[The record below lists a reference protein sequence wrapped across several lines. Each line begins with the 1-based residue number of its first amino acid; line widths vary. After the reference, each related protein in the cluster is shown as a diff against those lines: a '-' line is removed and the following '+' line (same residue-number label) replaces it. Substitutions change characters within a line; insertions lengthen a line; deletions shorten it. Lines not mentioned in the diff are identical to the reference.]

1 MNPIPSE
8 SDWKDTAAASPL
20 SQEALPTPETEKP
33 LSTGKMLAYS
43 LANFGYGA
51 FYSLNNA
58 IIPLYIKHFTNDA
71 RLQGLMGS
79 THSFEGAVIQ
89 PLVGSAS
96 DRLRTPLGR
105 RRPFM
110 LVFAPLSAL
119 LILLTPAAGRIV
131 PHAALPFIIGAIFLF
146 TVSFNIA
153 EDPYKALMPDITPER
168 QRGRVSAVSQLVLTL
183 GQAGLLLISIP
194 SQFKGFFLHLGLNPG
209 AWEIEVKFVL
219 TALLMIVTT
228 LLTVWLVKEPRH
240 PAVTEGRAPHL
251 VALREAITGLR
262 TLKQAGLTL
271 AGLFF
276 SGLGI
281 GAIMPFLTTFV
292 KTITKCTDQQA
303 EMMFLVLMISTA
315 LTILPFGWLTD
326 RVGPKRVLMIG
337 MAFILVAAL
346 NGLWVATLPQITVV
360 LCLAGVGNAAQTASA
375 YPLLTEVVPREEIG
389 FYTGLQSTAL
399 SIAAPVTAILTGELV
414 NKGGYRLIFAVC
426 GAGLLITLLFL
437 TRVRMAVAVTEVAER
452 NREQGRKA

>member
-1 MNPIPSE
+1 MNPTP
-8 SDWKDTAAASPL
+8 
-20 SQEALPTPETEKP
+20 PETDSKEVVSVPYLGPQTSPEPVTETP

-43 LANFGYGA
+43 IANFGYGA

-58 IIPLYIKHFTNDA
+58 VIPLYIKHFTNDA

-119 LILLTPAAGRIV
+119 LILLTPAAGRLV

-153 EDPYKALMPDITPER
+153 EDPYKALMPDITPEP
-168 QRGRVSAVSQLVLTL
+168 QRGKVSAVSQLVLVL
-183 GQAGLLLISIP
+183 GQAGLLLLPIP
-194 SQFKGFFLHLGLNPG
+194 
-209 AWEIEVKFVL
+209 IEAKFAL
-219 TALLMIVTT
+219 TALLMLVTT
-228 LLTVWLVKEPRH
+228 LLTVWLVKEPPH
-240 PAVTEGRAPHL
+240 PTVSEGHRPHL
-251 VALREAITGLR
+251 VALREALKGLR

-281 GAIMPFLTTFV
+281 GAILPFLTTFV
-292 KTITKCTDQQA
+292 KAITKCTDHQA
-303 EMMFLVLMISTA
+303 EMMFLVLMVSTA

-326 RVGPKRVLMIG
+326 RLGPKNVLLIG
-337 MAFILVAAL
+337 MACILVAAL
-346 NGLWVATLPQITVV
+346 NGLWVTTLPQIFVV

-375 YPLLTEVVPREEIG
+375 YPLLTKVVPHEEVG

-399 SIAAPVTAILTGELV
+399 SIAAPLTAVLTGELV

-426 GAGLLITLLFL
+426 GAGLLVTLYFL
-437 TRVRMAVAVTEVAER
+437 TRVRTAAAVTEIIER
-452 NREQGRKA
+452 NREQGRTA

>member
-1 MNPIPSE
+1 MDLTPPE
-8 SDWKDTAAASPL
+8 SDVKKEVTVPYIGPDPPPS
-20 SQEALPTPETEKP
+20 PETETP

-43 LANFGYGA
+43 IANFGYGA

-58 IIPLYIKHFTNDA
+58 VIPLYIKHFTNDA

-96 DRLRTPLGR
+96 DRLRTPMGR

-110 LVFAPLSAL
+110 LIFAPLSAL
-119 LILLTPAAGRIV
+119 LILLTPAAGHLV
-131 PHAALPFIIGAIFLF
+131 PHNALPFIIGAIFLF

-153 EDPYKALMPDITPER
+153 EDPYKALMPDITPAP
-168 QRGRVSAVSQLVLTL
+168 QRGKVSAVSQLVLVL
-183 GQAGLLLISIP
+183 GQAGLLLLP
-194 SQFKGFFLHLGLNPG
+194 FP
-209 AWEIEVKFVL
+209 IEVKFGL
-219 TALLMIVTT
+219 TAGLMLITT
-228 LLTVWLVKEPRH
+228 LLTVWLIKEPPH
-240 PAVTEGRAPHL
+240 PANSEKHTPHL
-251 VALREAITGLR
+251 RALREALMGLR

-281 GAIMPFLTTFV
+281 GAILPFLTTFV

-315 LTILPFGWLTD
+315 VAILPFGWLTD
-326 RVGPKRVLMIG
+326 RIGPKNVLLIG
-337 MAFILVAAL
+337 MICILVAAL
-346 NGLWVATLPQITVV
+346 NGLWVTTIPQIFVV
-360 LCLAGVGNAAQTASA
+360 LCVAGVGNAAQTASA
-375 YPLLTEVVPREEIG
+375 YPLLTKVVPHEEVG

-399 SIAAPVTAILTGELV
+399 SIAAPLTSVLTGDLV

-426 GAGLLITLLFL
+426 GVGLFITLIFL
-437 TRVRMAVAVTEVAER
+437 IRVRMSAAVAEIATR
-452 NREQGRKA
+452 NREQGRAA

>member
-1 MNPIPSE
+1 MNPIPLE
-8 SDWKDTAAASPL
+8 SDQKEVVSVPYAGSP
-20 SQEALPTPETEKP
+20 STPAPETETP

-51 FYSLNNA
+51 FYALNNA
-58 IIPLYIKHFTNDA
+58 VIPLYIKHFTNDA

-89 PLVGSAS
+89 PIVGSAS

-105 RRPFM
+105 RRPFI

-119 LILLTPAAGRIV
+119 LILLTPAAGRLV
-131 PHAALPFIIGAIFLF
+131 PHAALPFIVGAIFLF

-153 EDPYKALMPDITPER
+153 EDPYKALMPDITPEK
-168 QRGRVSAVSQLVLTL
+168 QRGKVSAVSQFVLVI
-183 GQAGLLLISIP
+183 GQAGLLLLPLKIE
-194 SQFKGFFLHLGLNPG
+194 FKFT
-209 AWEIEVKFVL
+209 L
-219 TALLMIVTT
+219 TAILMLVTT
-228 LLTVWLVKEPRH
+228 LLTVWLVKEPAHPPTSERH
-240 PAVTEGRAPHL
+240 TPHL
-251 VALREAITGLR
+251 VALRQALVGLR
-262 TLKQAGLTL
+262 TLRQAGWTL

-276 SGLGI
+276 AGLGI
-281 GAIMPFLTTFV
+281 GAILPFLTTFV

-315 LTILPFGWLTD
+315 VTILPFGWLTD
-326 RVGPKRVLMIG
+326 RLGPKRVLMIG

-346 NGLWVATLPQITVV
+346 NGLWVATLPQIMVV
-360 LCLAGVGNAAQTASA
+360 LCLAGIGNAAQTASA
-375 YPLLTEVVPREEIG
+375 YPLLTKVVPREEIG

-399 SIAAPVTAILTGELV
+399 SIATPLTAIITGELV

-426 GAGLLITLLFL
+426 GVGLLVTLFFL
-437 TRVRMAVAVTEVAER
+437 TRVHMATAIDEIAAR
-452 NREQGRKA
+452 NREQGRTA

>member
-1 MNPIPSE
+1 MDPTPPE
-8 SDWKDTAAASPL
+8 PEWKEAASASVGMPPSAPL
-20 SQEALPTPETEKP
+20 SEAEQP
-33 LSTGKMLAYS
+33 LSTAKMLAYS

-58 IIPLYIKHFTNDA
+58 VIPLYLNQFTHDA
-71 RLQGLMGS
+71 RLKGLMAS

-110 LVFAPLSAL
+110 LIFAPISAL
-119 LILLTPAAGRIV
+119 LILLTPAAGHFV
-131 PHAALPFIIGAIFLF
+131 PHAALPLIVGAIFLF

-168 QRGRVSAVSQLVLTL
+168 QRGKVSAVSQFVLVL
-183 GQAGLLLISIP
+183 GQAGLLLLP
-194 SQFKGFFLHLGLNPG
+194 LP
-209 AWEIEVKFVL
+209 IELKFGL
-219 TALLMIVTT
+219 TAGLMIVTT
-228 LLTVWLVKEPRH
+228 LLTVWLVKEPKH
-240 PAVTEGRAPHL
+240 PVASGHHTPQL
-251 VALREAITGLR
+251 QALRQAVSGLR

-281 GAIMPFLTTFV
+281 GAILPFLTTFV
-292 KTITKCTDQQA
+292 KTITGCTDQQA
-303 EMMFLVLMISTA
+303 EWMFLILMISTA
-315 LTILPFGWLTD
+315 VTVLPFGWLTD
-326 RVGPKRVLMIG
+326 KMGPKKVLMIG
-337 MAFILVAAL
+337 MAFILAAAL
-346 NGLWVATLPQITVV
+346 NGLWVTTLPQITVV
-360 LCLAGVGNAAQTASA
+360 LCLAGIGNAAQTASA
-375 YPLLTEVVPREEIG
+375 YPLLTKVVPREEIG

-399 SIAAPVTAILTGELV
+399 SIATPLTAVLTGELV

-426 GAGLLITLLFL
+426 GVGLLITLFFL
-437 TRVRMAVAVTEVAER
+437 TRVHLAAAVTEIAAR
-452 NREQGRKA
+452 NREQGQTA